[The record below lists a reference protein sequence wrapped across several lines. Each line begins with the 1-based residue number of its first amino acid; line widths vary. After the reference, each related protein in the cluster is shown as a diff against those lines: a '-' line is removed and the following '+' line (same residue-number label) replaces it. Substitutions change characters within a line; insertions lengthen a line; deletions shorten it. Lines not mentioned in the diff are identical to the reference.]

1 MTGSSLV
8 TLLVLALTAAASP
21 FSLIV
26 FSLVLATDRGAKNGL
41 AFIIGWIITVIL
53 IGVVMVALGDA
64 VDVPTSHTPREWF
77 LALQLALGTML
88 IILFVRR
95 RVRPRPNAIEAP
107 VETPKEEPGWQRRI
121 ATMRAP
127 GAFV

>member
-26 FSLVLATDRGAKNGL
+26 FSLVLATDRGAKNGF

-64 VDVPTSHTPREWF
+64 ADVPSSRTPREWF

-95 RVRPRPNAIEAP
+95 RARPHPQPIEAP
-107 VETPKEEPGWQRRI
+107 VESPKEEPGWQRR
-121 ATMRAP
+121 P
-127 GAFV
+127 WP

>member
-95 RVRPRPNAIEAP
+95 RVRPRPSTIEAP
-107 VETPKEEPGWQRRI
+107 LESP
-121 ATMRAP
+121 
-127 GAFV
+127 